1 MNVQGS
7 KGHDSRLDLLREV
20 GRQASHVPEVS
31 QLVAQI
37 VRMTEQAL
45 KASASSVLLL
55 DEEKRELVFEVA
67 EGEVG
72 QNLERVRISI
82 HSGIAGWVAR
92 HGKPLIVN
100 DVARDKRFCKEVD
113 MATGFVT
120 RAIMCAPLV
129 IYGKLIGVIEVL
141 NKRDGTDFTDQDLEA
156 LEAVASIAAM
166 SIECKKAEEALR
178 ASEQHYAA
186 LVGSLTDAV
195 FQYREGVITWCNDR
209 VEEMCGYGKDELV
222 GLDARFL
229 YPLDAN
235 VDEINSRMRNEIAD
249 RGRFFDTARIRR
261 KDGSI
266 IDIEYTV
273 SQIKGKEPAEL
284 VAVVRD
290 ITERKRAECER
301 QRMEQ
306 QLQLAGRLA
315 AVGELAAGVAHEL
328 NNPLA
333 AVQGFAQFLASREDL
348 DETVRTDV
356 ETIYSEA
363 LRASRITSNLLSFA
377 RKHNPEK
384 KLVSINDVVT
394 RSLELHAYR
403 LKVNNI
409 EVIADLDPDLPKL
422 MADFHQL
429 QQVFV
434 NLITNAEQSMTESH
448 GCGCLRVK
456 TQMVGK
462 AVRIAFADDGKGIH
476 EDALGRVFDP
486 FYTTKEVGKGT
497 GLGLSICYGLV
508 QEHGGTISASSKYG
522 EGAIFTVELPIVTE
536 VSPLIKRS
544 PMAEMQ

>member
-1 MNVQGS
+1 MNVDQTEGR
-7 KGHDSRLDLLREV
+7 DSGLDLLREV
-20 GRQASHVPEVS
+20 GRQASSVPEVS

-55 DEEKRELVFEVA
+55 DEEKKELVFEIA

-72 QNLERVRISI
+72 QNLERARISI
-82 HSGIAGWVAR
+82 NTGIAGWVAR
-92 HGKPLIVN
+92 HGKPVIVN
-100 DVARDKRFCKEVD
+100 DVSKDKRFCKDVD
-113 MATGFVT
+113 MSTGFVT

-141 NKRDGTDFTDQDLEA
+141 NKRDGSDFNEQDLEA

-166 SIECKKAEEALR
+166 TVECKRAEEALR
-178 ASEQHYAA
+178 ISEQHYAA
-186 LVGSLTDAV
+186 LVGSLADAV
-195 FQYREGVITWCNDR
+195 FQYRDGVITWCNDS
-209 VEEMCGYGKDELV
+209 VEEVCGYTRDELV
-222 GLDARFL
+222 GVDARFL
-229 YPLDAN
+229 YPLDSN
-235 VDEINSRMRNEIAD
+235 TDEINRIMRKEIAEK
-249 RGRFFDTARIRR
+249 GRFFDTARIRR
-261 KDGSI
+261 KNGQVV
-266 IDIEYTV
+266 DIEYTV
-273 SQIKGKEPAEL
+273 SKIRGKEPPEL

-290 ITERKRAECER
+290 ITERKRAEAER
-301 QRMEQ
+301 LRMEQ

-363 LRASRITSNLLSFA
+363 LRASKITSNLLSFA

-384 KLVSINDVVT
+384 KLISINDIVN
-394 RSLELHAYR
+394 RSLELHSYR

-409 EVIADLDPDLPKL
+409 EVATDLDPHLPKI

-434 NLITNAEQSMTESH
+434 NMITNAEQAMTDARGH
-448 GCGCLRVK
+448 GALRVR
-456 TQMVGK
+456 THMAGK
-462 AVRIAFADDGKGIH
+462 AIRIIFADDGKGIP
-476 EDALGRVFDP
+476 EENLGRIFDP
-486 FYTTKEVGKGT
+486 FFTTKEVGKGT

-508 QEHGGTISASSKYG
+508 EEHGGTISVSSKFG
-522 EGAIFTVELPIVTE
+522 EGAIFTIELPIVSE
-536 VSPLIKRS
+536 ISPLLKGA
-544 PMAEMQ
+544 PLAGD